1 MTPAEIGYA
10 GIAIL
15 LVLILLRI
23 PIGLSL
29 ILVSFSGLWILVGE
43 SAAWGSLGLIPYSF
57 AASWQLSSVPMFV
70 LMGFVCFHA
79 GLTKGLFDAARL
91 WLAKLPGGLAIAGV
105 FGATGFAAV
114 TGSSLAC
121 SAAMGRIAIPEMMKS
136 RYDAALA
143 TGSIAAAGTIGALI
157 PPSILLI
164 LYGIIAQ
171 VPVGALFLGGV
182 GVGVLTAAAY
192 VSVIVIRVAINPD
205 LAPKAHED
213 ASWSDRLRAL
223 AEIWP
228 VLLLMIGVFGGLF
241 SGVFTPTE
249 AGAVGA
255 SLSVIIA
262 VVKRTLTWKRMWD
275 SLYETLM
282 VSASIF
288 IIAIGANML
297 TRFIAFS
304 GSGDALAD
312 LVSSLEANRY
322 VLLLGITVVYLL
334 LGMFLDP
341 IGAMLL
347 TLPILLPI
355 LKDTGYDLLWFGV
368 LLAKY
373 LEIGMITPP
382 IGLNVFVLKG
392 VVGDKIAL
400 STIFKG
406 VLWFLLADLFIVLA
420 VIVFP
425 EIITFLPSLLK

>member
-10 GIAIL
+10 GIAVL
-15 LVLILLRI
+15 LMLILLRI

-43 SAAWGSLGLIPYSF
+43 SAAWGSLGLIPYTF

-91 WLAKLPGGLAIAGV
+91 WLARLPGGLAIAGV

-121 SAAMGRIAIPEMMKS
+121 AAAMGRIAIPEMMKS

-182 GVGVLTAAAY
+182 GVGVLTMVAY
-192 VSVIVIRVAINPD
+192 VAVIMVRVMLNPD
-205 LAPKAHED
+205 LAPRSDSD
-213 ASWSDRLRAL
+213 ASWSERLRAL

-228 VLLLMIGVFGGLF
+228 VLLLIIGVFGGLF
-241 SGVFTPTE
+241 SGMFTPTE

-255 SLSVIIA
+255 SLSVLIA
-262 VVKRTLTWKRMWD
+262 LIKRTLTWKRMWD

-282 VSASIF
+282 VSGSIF

-304 GSGDALAD
+304 GSGDALAAMVSD
-312 LVSSLEANRY
+312 LGANRY
-322 VLLLGITVVYLL
+322 VLLLAITIVYLL

-392 VVGDKIAL
+392 VVGNSASL
-400 STIFKG
+400 STIFRG
-406 VLWFLLADLFIVLA
+406 ILWFLLADLFIVLA

-425 EIITFLPSLLK
+425 EIVTYLPSLLK

>member
-57 AASWQLSSVPMFV
+57 AAHWQLSSVPMFV

-143 TGSIAAAGTIGALI
+143 TGSVAAAGTIGALI

-192 VSVIVIRVAINPD
+192 VSVIMIRVILNPD
-205 LAPKAHED
+205 LAPRAHED
-213 ASWSDRLRAL
+213 AGWGERLRAL
-223 AEIWP
+223 ADIWP

-262 VVKRTLTWKRMWD
+262 FVKRTLTWKRMWD

-312 LVSSLEANRY
+312 LVSNLEANRY